1 MDGRLHQSDKR
12 DSRALFSLALILLLF
27 YLISETRA
35 ERSDDAPCVDKMNG
49 VLFLSLF
56 LSSFLDVP
64 LHEVHAKKYSLTL
77 ADDQFETRRPDLF
90 VKRTGPWGP
99 SSTAGHRIGISPRF

>member
-27 YLISETRA
+27 YLISETRI

-49 VLFLSLF
+49 MLFLSFSLF
-56 LSSFLDVP
+56 SSSLCTRCTP
-64 LHEVHAKKYSLTL
+64 KSIRSRSRMINSRHADPISL
-77 ADDQFETRRPDLF
+77 
-90 VKRTGPWGP
+90 
-99 SSTAGHRIGISPRF
+99 